1 MSASVNPRSV
11 LVAGAASASP
21 QPLSHVSDA
30 RSDLCIP
37 LPRVICA
44 CVCGSGTTAGNGRL
58 SLTWRHGSQWRKGHL
73 RKSMPTAAYEARRGP
88 RGSSRLGARSAL
100 TMRSGSPRTDRVEDT
115 GDGPLD
121 ISHGQSKNQA
131 GRTVASPRCRWPL
144 CGSYGARAG
153 EAVGCHC
160 APSGITADGLT
171 REALTNTQ
179 DNRDLAPGT
188 ISLSEL
194 ASLKGPTAKAPHVTR
209 QYQQRRR
216 WSICHSISIGCGQ
229 WSLRVRCVCGVRT
242 SVGGGWRRRFFSRR
256 RVLVW
261 GGGSGRWGWVR
272 RGS

>member
-1 MSASVNPRSV
+1 MAT
-11 LVAGAASASP
+11 
-21 QPLSHVSDA
+21 
-30 RSDLCIP
+30 
-37 LPRVICA
+37 
-44 CVCGSGTTAGNGRL
+44 SGIKET
-58 SLTWRHGSQWRKGHL
+58 SGSQCRL
-73 RKSMPTAAYEARRGP
+73 RRTRPVGGPEVRRAWAR
-88 RGSSRLGARSAL
+88 GARL
-100 TMRSGSPRTDRVEDT
+100 PCGRVRPRTDRVEDT
-115 GDGPLD
+115 DDGPLD
-121 ISHGQSKNQA
+121 ISQGQSKNQA
-131 GRTVASPRCRWPL
+131 GRKVASPRCRWPL
-144 CGSYGARAG
+144 CGSYGGTAG

-171 REALTNTQ
+171 REAQTNTQ
-179 DNRDLAPGT
+179 GNRDLAPGT

-194 ASLKGPTAKAPHVTR
+194 ASLKGPTAKAPLVSR